1 MVTVDELLQ
10 AINAAGLTAQELVTV
25 LGASAALVNREK
37 IRAAIAAKRLEA
49 QAAAQAFE
57 AEIQALEAAFA
68 AADKAV

>member
-10 AINAAGLTAQELVTV
+10 AINAAGLTAAELVTV

-49 QAAAQAFE
+49 QAAAAAYE
-57 AEIQALEAAFA
+57 TEIQQLEAAFA
-68 AADKAV
+68 AADKAI